1 MKSYIK
7 KIASWSAIATVSLAS
22 LEMNQPAIAFGNS
35 NQFSACI
42 SQIVG
47 TGVSPQDAAT
57 ACSEALIPKELS
69 GCVAMIKSK
78 TPIDG
83 NLALNACFQ
92 VRRPID
98 LGNCVVDIHRAVPLV
113 ATNASKQTETE
124 KDEKGGDKLE
134 LSKQILDSCRQSLL
148 PGRFSE
154 CVIAISRDVAKNNPS
169 QALST
174 CLSAEDFPRDLFPS
188 YPQNQ
193 NQGI

>member
-1 MKSYIK
+1 MKNHIK
-7 KIASWSAIATVSLAS
+7 KIASWSAIATISLG
-22 LEMNQPAIAFGNS
+22 LVEMNRTAIAFGNN

-42 SQIVG
+42 SQIVR
-47 TGVSPQDAAT
+47 TGVSPEDAAT

-69 GCVAMIKSK
+69 RCVVMIKSK

-83 NLALNACFQ
+83 NLALQACFQ

-98 LGNCVVDIHRAVPLV
+98 LGNCVVDIHRAAPLFT
-113 ATNASKQTETE
+113 ANSLKQTETE
-124 KDEKGGDKLE
+124 TAKEPDKLGI
-134 LSKQILDSCRQSLL
+134 SRQILDSCRQSLL

-154 CVIAISRDVAKNNPS
+154 CVIAVSRGVDKNNPS
-169 QALST
+169 QALQT

-193 NQGI
+193 DQRP

>member
-1 MKSYIK
+1 MKNHIK
-7 KIASWSAIATVSLAS
+7 KIASWSAIATISLG
-22 LEMNQPAIAFGNS
+22 LVEMNRTAIAFGNN

-42 SQIVG
+42 SQIVR

-69 GCVAMIKSK
+69 RCVVMIKSK

-83 NLALNACFQ
+83 NLALQACFQ

-98 LGNCVVDIHRAVPLV
+98 LGNCVVDIHRAAPLF
-113 ATNASKQTETE
+113 AANSPKQTETE
-124 KDEKGGDKLE
+124 TAKEPDKLGI
-134 LSKQILDSCRQSLL
+134 SRQILDSCRQSLL

-154 CVIAISRDVAKNNPS
+154 CVIAVSRDVDKNNPS
-169 QALST
+169 QALQT

-193 NQGI
+193 DQRL

>member
-1 MKSYIK
+1 MKNHIK
-7 KIASWSAIATVSLAS
+7 KIASWSAIATISLG
-22 LEMNQPAIAFGNS
+22 LVEMNRTAIAFGNN

-42 SQIVG
+42 SQIVR

-69 GCVAMIKSK
+69 RCVAMIKSK
-78 TPIDG
+78 TPING
-83 NLALNACFQ
+83 NLALQACFQ

-98 LGNCVVDIHRAVPLV
+98 LGNCVVDIHRAAPLF
-113 ATNASKQTETE
+113 AANSPKQTETE
-124 KDEKGGDKLE
+124 TAKEPDKLGI
-134 LSKQILDSCRQSLL
+134 STQILDSCRQSLL

-154 CVIAISRDVAKNNPS
+154 CVIAVSRGADKNNTTP
-169 QALST
+169 ALQT

-193 NQGI
+193 DQRP

>member
-1 MKSYIK
+1 MKNHIK
-7 KIASWSAIATVSLAS
+7 KIASWSAIATISLG
-22 LEMNQPAIAFGNS
+22 LVEMNRTAIAFGNN

-42 SQIVG
+42 SQIVR

-69 GCVAMIKSK
+69 RCVVMIKSK

-83 NLALNACFQ
+83 NLALQACFQ

-98 LGNCVVDIHRAVPLV
+98 LGNCVVDIHRAAPLF
-113 ATNASKQTETE
+113 AANSLKQTETE
-124 KDEKGGDKLE
+124 TAKEPDKLGI
-134 LSKQILDSCRQSLL
+134 STQILDSCRQSLL

-154 CVIAISRDVAKNNPS
+154 CVIAVSRGVDKNNPS
-169 QALST
+169 QALQT

-193 NQGI
+193 DQRP

>member
-1 MKSYIK
+1 MKNHIK
-7 KIASWSAIATVSLAS
+7 KIASWSAIAAISLG
-22 LEMNQPAIAFGNS
+22 LVEMNRTAIAFGNN

-42 SQIVG
+42 SQIVR
-47 TGVSPQDAAT
+47 TGVSPQDAAS

-69 GCVAMIKSK
+69 RCVVMIKSK

-83 NLALNACFQ
+83 NLALQACFQ

-98 LGNCVVDIHRAVPLV
+98 LGNCVVDIHRAAPLF
-113 ATNASKQTETE
+113 AANSLKQTETE
-124 KDEKGGDKLE
+124 TAKEPDKLGI
-134 LSKQILDSCRQSLL
+134 STQILDSCRQSLL

-154 CVIAISRDVAKNNPS
+154 CVIAVSRGVDKNNPS
-169 QALST
+169 QALQT

-193 NQGI
+193 DQRP

>member
-1 MKSYIK
+1 MKNHIK
-7 KIASWSAIATVSLAS
+7 KIASWSAIATIFLGLV
-22 LEMNQPAIAFGNS
+22 EMNRTAIALGNN

-69 GCVAMIKSK
+69 RCVVMIKSK

-83 NLALNACFQ
+83 NLALQACFQ

-98 LGNCVVDIHRAVPLV
+98 LGHCVVDIHRAAPLF
-113 ATNASKQTETE
+113 AANSPKQTETAKE
-124 KDEKGGDKLE
+124 PDKLGI
-134 LSKQILDSCRQSLL
+134 STQILDSCRQSLL
-148 PGRFSE
+148 PSRFSQ
-154 CVIAISRDVAKNNPS
+154 CVIAVSRGVDKNNPS
-169 QALST
+169 QALQT

-193 NQGI
+193 DQRP

>member
-1 MKSYIK
+1 MKNYIK
-7 KIASWSAIATVSLAS
+7 KIARWSAIATISLG
-22 LEMNQPAIAFGNS
+22 LVEMNRTAIAFGNN
-35 NQFSACI
+35 NQFSACVN
-42 SQIVG
+42 QITK

-69 GCVAMIKSK
+69 ACVAMIKSK

-92 VRRPID
+92 VRRPVD
-98 LGNCVVDIHRAVPLV
+98 LGNCVVDIHRAIPVV
-113 ATNASKQTETE
+113 ATNLVKQTETE
-124 KDEKGGDKLE
+124 TPKETDKST

-154 CVIAISRDVAKNNPS
+154 CVIGISRDVDKTNPA
-169 QALST
+169 QALQT

-193 NQGI
+193 NQGL

>member
-7 KIASWSAIATVSLAS
+7 KIASWSAIATISFGLW
-22 LEMNQPAIAFGNS
+22 EINQPAIANNN

-42 SQIVG
+42 SQITS

-78 TPIDG
+78 TSLDG

-113 ATNASKQTETE
+113 ATTSQKQTETG
-124 KDEKGGDKLE
+124 KDQTDTDKLA

-154 CVIAISRDVAKNNPS
+154 CVIGVSRSQTQPS
-169 QALST
+169 EALQT

-193 NQGI
+193 NQGL

>member
-1 MKSYIK
+1 MKNHIK
-7 KIASWSAIATVSLAS
+7 KIASWSAIAAISLG
-22 LEMNQPAIAFGNS
+22 LVEMNRTAIAFGNN

-42 SQIVG
+42 SQIVR

-69 GCVAMIKSK
+69 RCVAMIKSK
-78 TPIDG
+78 TPING
-83 NLALNACFQ
+83 NLALQACFQ

-98 LGNCVVDIHRAVPLV
+98 LGNCVVDIHRAAPLF
-113 ATNASKQTETE
+113 AANSPKQTETE
-124 KDEKGGDKLE
+124 TAKEPDKLGI
-134 LSKQILDSCRQSLL
+134 STQILDSCRQSLL

-154 CVIAISRDVAKNNPS
+154 CVIAVSRDVDKNNPS
-169 QALST
+169 QALQT

-193 NQGI
+193 DQRP

>member
-1 MKSYIK
+1 MKNHIK
-7 KIASWSAIATVSLAS
+7 KIASWSAIATISLG
-22 LEMNQPAIAFGNS
+22 LVEMNRTAIAFGKN

-47 TGVSPQDAAT
+47 TGVSPEDAAT

-69 GCVAMIKSK
+69 RCVVMIKSK

-83 NLALNACFQ
+83 NLALQACFQ

-98 LGNCVVDIHRAVPLV
+98 LGNCVVDIHRAAPLF
-113 ATNASKQTETE
+113 AANSPKQTETE
-124 KDEKGGDKLE
+124 TAKEPDKLGI
-134 LSKQILDSCRQSLL
+134 SRQILDSCRQSLL

-154 CVIAISRDVAKNNPS
+154 CVIAVSRDVDKNNPS
-169 QALST
+169 QALQT

-193 NQGI
+193 DQRL

>member
-1 MKSYIK
+1 MKNHIK
-7 KIASWSAIATVSLAS
+7 KIASWSAIATISLG
-22 LEMNQPAIAFGNS
+22 LVEMNRTAIAFGNN

-42 SQIVG
+42 SQIVR

-69 GCVAMIKSK
+69 RCVVMIKSK

-83 NLALNACFQ
+83 NLALQACFQ

-98 LGNCVVDIHRAVPLV
+98 LGNCVVDIHRAAPLF
-113 ATNASKQTETE
+113 ATNSLKQTETE
-124 KDEKGGDKLE
+124 TAKEPDKLGI
-134 LSKQILDSCRQSLL
+134 SRQVLDSCRQSLL

-154 CVIAISRDVAKNNPS
+154 CVIAVSRGVDKNNPS
-169 QALST
+169 QALQT

-193 NQGI
+193 DQRL

>member
-1 MKSYIK
+1 MKNHIK
-7 KIASWSAIATVSLAS
+7 KIASWSAIATISLG
-22 LEMNQPAIAFGNS
+22 LVEMNRTAIAFGNN

-42 SQIVG
+42 SQIVR

-69 GCVAMIKSK
+69 RCVVMIKSK

-83 NLALNACFQ
+83 NLALQACFQ

-98 LGNCVVDIHRAVPLV
+98 LAHCVVDIHRAAPLF
-113 ATNASKQTETE
+113 AANSLKQTETE
-124 KDEKGGDKLE
+124 TAKEPDKLGI
-134 LSKQILDSCRQSLL
+134 SKQVLDSCRQSLL

-154 CVIAISRDVAKNNPS
+154 CVIAVSRGVDKNNPS
-169 QALST
+169 QALQT

-193 NQGI
+193 DQRP

>member
-1 MKSYIK
+1 MKNHIK
-7 KIASWSAIATVSLAS
+7 KIASWSAIAAISLG
-22 LEMNQPAIAFGNS
+22 LVEMNRTAIAFGNN

-42 SQIVG
+42 SQIVR
-47 TGVSPQDAAT
+47 TGVSPEDAAT

-69 GCVAMIKSK
+69 RCVVMIKSK

-83 NLALNACFQ
+83 NLALQACFQ

-98 LGNCVVDIHRAVPLV
+98 LGNCVVDIHRAAPLF
-113 ATNASKQTETE
+113 AANSPKQTETE
-124 KDEKGGDKLE
+124 TAKEPDKLGI
-134 LSKQILDSCRQSLL
+134 STQILDSCRQSLL

-154 CVIAISRDVAKNNPS
+154 CVIAVSRGVDKNNPS
-169 QALST
+169 QALQT

-193 NQGI
+193 DQRP

>member
-1 MKSYIK
+1 MKNHIK
-7 KIASWSAIATVSLAS
+7 KIASWSAIAAISLG
-22 LEMNQPAIAFGNS
+22 LVEMNRAAIAFGNN

-42 SQIVG
+42 SQIVR

-69 GCVAMIKSK
+69 RCVAMIKSK
-78 TPIDG
+78 TPING
-83 NLALNACFQ
+83 NLALQACFQ

-98 LGNCVVDIHRAVPLV
+98 LGNCVVDIHRAAPLF
-113 ATNASKQTETE
+113 AANSPKQTETE
-124 KDEKGGDKLE
+124 TAKEPDKLGI
-134 LSKQILDSCRQSLL
+134 STQILDSCRQSLL

-154 CVIAISRDVAKNNPS
+154 CVIAVSRDVDKNNPS
-169 QALST
+169 QALQT

-193 NQGI
+193 DQRP

>member
-1 MKSYIK
+1 MKNHIK
-7 KIASWSAIATVSLAS
+7 KIASWSAIAAISLG
-22 LEMNQPAIAFGNS
+22 LVEMNRAAIAFGNN

-42 SQIVG
+42 SQIVR

-69 GCVAMIKSK
+69 RCVAMIKSK

-83 NLALNACFQ
+83 NLALQACFQ

-98 LGNCVVDIHRAVPLV
+98 LGNCVVDIHRAAPLF
-113 ATNASKQTETE
+113 AANSPKQTETE
-124 KDEKGGDKLE
+124 TAKEPDKLGI
-134 LSKQILDSCRQSLL
+134 STQILDSCRQSLL

-154 CVIAISRDVAKNNPS
+154 CVIAVSRDVDKNNPS
-169 QALST
+169 QALQT

-193 NQGI
+193 DQRP

>member
-1 MKSYIK
+1 MKNHIK
-7 KIASWSAIATVSLAS
+7 KIASWSAIATISLG
-22 LEMNQPAIAFGNS
+22 LVEMNRTAIAFGNN

-42 SQIVG
+42 SQIVR

-69 GCVAMIKSK
+69 RCVVMIKSK

-83 NLALNACFQ
+83 NLALQACFQ

-98 LGNCVVDIHRAVPLV
+98 LGNCVVDIHRAAPLF
-113 ATNASKQTETE
+113 AANSPKQTETE
-124 KDEKGGDKLE
+124 TAKEPDKLGI
-134 LSKQILDSCRQSLL
+134 SRQILDSCRQSLL

-154 CVIAISRDVAKNNPS
+154 CVIAVSRGVDKNNPS
-169 QALST
+169 QALQT

-193 NQGI
+193 DQRL

>member
-7 KIASWSAIATVSLAS
+7 KIASWSAIATVSFGL
-22 LEMNQPAIAFGNS
+22 LEIHRPAIAFGNS

-42 SQIVG
+42 NQITK

-83 NLALNACFQ
+83 DLALNACFQ

-113 ATNASKQTETE
+113 ATNTSKQTETE

-134 LSKQILDSCRQSLL
+134 LSRQILDSCRQSLL

-154 CVIAISRDVAKNNPS
+154 CVIAMSRDVAKNNPS

>member
-1 MKSYIK
+1 MNNHIK
-7 KIASWSAIATVSLAS
+7 KIASWSAIATISLG
-22 LEMNQPAIAFGNS
+22 LVEMNRTAIAFGNN

-42 SQIVG
+42 SQIVR

-69 GCVAMIKSK
+69 RCVVMIKSK

-83 NLALNACFQ
+83 NLALQACFQ

-98 LGNCVVDIHRAVPLV
+98 LGNCVVDIHRAAPLF
-113 ATNASKQTETE
+113 AANSPKQTETE
-124 KDEKGGDKLE
+124 TAKEPDKLGI
-134 LSKQILDSCRQSLL
+134 SRQILDSCRQSLL

-154 CVIAISRDVAKNNPS
+154 CVIAVSRDVDKNNPS
-169 QALST
+169 QALQT
-174 CLSAEDFPRDLFPS
+174 CLSSEDFPRDLFPS

-193 NQGI
+193 DQRL

>member
-1 MKSYIK
+1 MKNHIK
-7 KIASWSAIATVSLAS
+7 KIASWSAIATISLG
-22 LEMNQPAIAFGNS
+22 LVEMNRTAIAFGNN

-42 SQIVG
+42 SQIVR

-69 GCVAMIKSK
+69 RCVVMIKSK

-83 NLALNACFQ
+83 NLALQACFQ

-98 LGNCVVDIHRAVPLV
+98 LGNCVVDIHRAAPLF
-113 ATNASKQTETE
+113 AANSPKQTETE
-124 KDEKGGDKLE
+124 TAKEPDKLGI
-134 LSKQILDSCRQSLL
+134 STQILDSCRQSLL

-154 CVIAISRDVAKNNPS
+154 CVIAVSRDVDKNNPS
-169 QALST
+169 QALQT

-193 NQGI
+193 DQRP

>member
-1 MKSYIK
+1 MKNHIK
-7 KIASWSAIATVSLAS
+7 KIASWSAIATISLG
-22 LEMNQPAIAFGNS
+22 LVEMNRTAIAFGNN

-42 SQIVG
+42 SQIVR
-47 TGVSPQDAAT
+47 TGVSPEDAAT

-69 GCVAMIKSK
+69 RCVVMIKSK

-83 NLALNACFQ
+83 NLALQACFQ

-98 LGNCVVDIHRAVPLV
+98 LGHCVVDIHRAAPLF
-113 ATNASKQTETE
+113 AANSLKQTETAKE
-124 KDEKGGDKLE
+124 PDKLGI
-134 LSKQILDSCRQSLL
+134 SKQVLDSCRQSLL

-154 CVIAISRDVAKNNPS
+154 CVIAVSRDVDKNNPS
-169 QALST
+169 QALQT

-193 NQGI
+193 DQRP

>member
-7 KIASWSAIATVSLAS
+7 KIASWSAIATVSLG
-22 LEMNQPAIAFGNS
+22 LVEIHQPAIAFGNS

>member
-1 MKSYIK
+1 MKNHIK
-7 KIASWSAIATVSLAS
+7 KIASWSAIATICLGLV
-22 LEMNQPAIAFGNS
+22 EMNRTAIAFGNN

-42 SQIVG
+42 NQIVR

-69 GCVAMIKSK
+69 RCVAMIKSK

-83 NLALNACFQ
+83 NLALQACFQ

-98 LGNCVVDIHRAVPLV
+98 LGNCVVDIHRAAPLF
-113 ATNASKQTETE
+113 ATNSLKQTETE
-124 KDEKGGDKLE
+124 TAKEPDKLGI
-134 LSKQILDSCRQSLL
+134 SKQVLDSCRQSLL
-148 PGRFSE
+148 PGRFSQ
-154 CVIAISRDVAKNNPS
+154 CVIAVSRGVDKNNPS
-169 QALST
+169 QALQT

-193 NQGI
+193 DQRP

>member
-1 MKSYIK
+1 MKNHIK
-7 KIASWSAIATVSLAS
+7 KIASWSAIATISLG
-22 LEMNQPAIAFGNS
+22 LVEMNRAAIAFGNN

-42 SQIVG
+42 SQIVR

-69 GCVAMIKSK
+69 RCVAMIKSK
-78 TPIDG
+78 TPING
-83 NLALNACFQ
+83 NLALQACFQ

-98 LGNCVVDIHRAVPLV
+98 LGNCVVDIHRAAPLF
-113 ATNASKQTETE
+113 AANSPKQTETE
-124 KDEKGGDKLE
+124 TAKEPDKLGI
-134 LSKQILDSCRQSLL
+134 STQILDSCRQSLL

-154 CVIAISRDVAKNNPS
+154 CVIAVSRDVDKNNPS
-169 QALST
+169 QALQT

-193 NQGI
+193 DQRP

>member
-1 MKSYIK
+1 
-7 KIASWSAIATVSLAS
+7 
-22 LEMNQPAIAFGNS
+22 MNRAAIAFGNN

-42 SQIVG
+42 SQIVR

-69 GCVAMIKSK
+69 RCVVMIKSK

-83 NLALNACFQ
+83 NLALQACFQ

-98 LGNCVVDIHRAVPLV
+98 LGNCVVDIHRAAPLF
-113 ATNASKQTETE
+113 AANSLKQTETE
-124 KDEKGGDKLE
+124 TAKEPDKLGI
-134 LSKQILDSCRQSLL
+134 SKQVLDSCRQSLL

-154 CVIAISRDVAKNNPS
+154 CVIAVSRGADKNNPS
-169 QALST
+169 QALQT

-193 NQGI
+193 DQRP

>member
-1 MKSYIK
+1 MKNHIK
-7 KIASWSAIATVSLAS
+7 KIASWSAIAAISLG
-22 LEMNQPAIAFGNS
+22 LVEMNRTAIAFGNN

-42 SQIVG
+42 SQIVR
-47 TGVSPQDAAT
+47 TGVSPQDAAS

-69 GCVAMIKSK
+69 RCVVMIKSK

-83 NLALNACFQ
+83 NLALQACFQ

-98 LGNCVVDIHRAVPLV
+98 LGNCVVDIHRAAPLF
-113 ATNASKQTETE
+113 AANSPKQTETE
-124 KDEKGGDKLE
+124 TAKEPDKLGI
-134 LSKQILDSCRQSLL
+134 STQILDSCRQSLL

-154 CVIAISRDVAKNNPS
+154 CVIAVSRDVDKNNPS
-169 QALST
+169 QALQT

-193 NQGI
+193 DQKP

>member
-1 MKSYIK
+1 MKNHIK
-7 KIASWSAIATVSLAS
+7 KIASWSAIATISLG
-22 LEMNQPAIAFGNS
+22 LVEMNRAAIAFGNN

-42 SQIVG
+42 SQIVR
-47 TGVSPQDAAT
+47 TGVSPEDAAT

-69 GCVAMIKSK
+69 RCVVMIKSK

-83 NLALNACFQ
+83 NLALQACFQ

-98 LGNCVVDIHRAVPLV
+98 LGNCVVDIHRAAPLF
-113 ATNASKQTETE
+113 AANSPKQTETE
-124 KDEKGGDKLE
+124 TAKEPDKLGI
-134 LSKQILDSCRQSLL
+134 SRQILDSCRQSLL

-154 CVIAISRDVAKNNPS
+154 CVIAVSRDVDKNNPS
-169 QALST
+169 QALQT

-193 NQGI
+193 DQRL

>member
-1 MKSYIK
+1 MKNHIK
-7 KIASWSAIATVSLAS
+7 KIASWSAIAAISLG
-22 LEMNQPAIAFGNS
+22 LVEMNRTAIAFGNN

-42 SQIVG
+42 SQIVR

-69 GCVAMIKSK
+69 RCVAMIKSK
-78 TPIDG
+78 TPING
-83 NLALNACFQ
+83 NLALQACFQ

-98 LGNCVVDIHRAVPLV
+98 LGNCVVDIHRAAPLF
-113 ATNASKQTETE
+113 AANSPKQTETE
-124 KDEKGGDKLE
+124 TAKEPDKLGI
-134 LSKQILDSCRQSLL
+134 SKQVLDSCRQSLL

-154 CVIAISRDVAKNNPS
+154 CVIAVSRDVDKNNPS
-169 QALST
+169 QALQT

-193 NQGI
+193 DQKP